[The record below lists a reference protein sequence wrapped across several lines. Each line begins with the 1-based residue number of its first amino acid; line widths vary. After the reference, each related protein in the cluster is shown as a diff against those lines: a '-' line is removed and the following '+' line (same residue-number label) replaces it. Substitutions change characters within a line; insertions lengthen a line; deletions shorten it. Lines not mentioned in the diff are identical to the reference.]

1 MELQVPSQNP
11 NMMHIAH
18 QPLGLPVHD
27 TRLLAQ
33 SMYTQPQP
41 GYHTGHRHADNYEQ
55 SQMHRSAAIPP
66 GVYAMEA
73 ARHGSQTTS
82 HPEQSYYSGSS
93 TMHLNDGRRV
103 NDTSNRGYVT
113 STSRDVHLQQAPR
126 IESSSISRS
135 EVWKAFPLDNDDHK
149 AKREA
154 LYAIMQSSWKQNND
168 FEPEASVLMQFMEWD
183 PIEKRWHCK
192 FWKGGKRCT
201 CSCRKRDHG
210 KGHIRSHLDLLPFVC
225 DSQWYVPLYS
235 IVREALTLR
244 LAVHIVLM
252 VAGNVIQPSN
262 LCRSTVKGRRIAI
275 IGT

>member
-1 MELQVPSQNP
+1 
-11 NMMHIAH
+11 MMHIAH

-225 DSQWYVPLYS
+225 DSQCPYSANGCGKRYPAVEPLQKHRKGKTDCDYC
-235 IVREALTLR
+235 ALPVLPTNMKR
-244 LAVHIVLM
+244 HIQTCHPELFSK
-252 VAGNVIQPSN
+252 A
-262 LCRSTVKGRRIAI
+262 
-275 IGT
+275 